1 MTQKKGF
8 IQSMKISIH
17 QPQYLPWLG
26 YFDKMDRSDV
36 FVLLDDVQYKKNE
49 WQNRNKIRN
58 AESWQWLTVPVK
70 YSFGQ
75 LLNEIKVDNA
85 KDWRSSHMKSLELNY
100 SRAPFYREHSAFFQE
115 AFSREWDFLADININ
130 LINYLK
136 EALGIKARIV
146 ISSELKVSSTATRRL
161 VDICKLLGGDTYL
174 SGAGGSDYLE
184 EKMFGDSGIKLEF
197 QEYKHPVYE
206 QVRGPFEPFMS
217 TVDLLFLK
225 GPESLG
231 IMRSGR
237 VGC

>member
-1 MTQKKGF
+1 MR
-8 IQSMKISIH
+8 ISIH

-70 YSFGQ
+70 YNFGQ
-75 LLNEIKVDNA
+75 ALKDVRADNA
-85 KDWRSSHMKSLELNY
+85 RPWRSNHLKSLELNY
-100 SRAPFYREHSAFFQE
+100 SRAPFFGDHADFFKE
-115 AFSREWDFLADININ
+115 AYSREWEFLADINIY

-146 ISSELKVSSTATRRL
+146 VSSELKVSSTSTRRL
-161 VDICKLLGGDTYL
+161 IDICKMLGGDTYL

-184 EKMFGDSGIKLEF
+184 EKQFGENGIKLEF

-206 QVRGPFEPFMS
+206 QVHGAFEPFMS
-217 TVDLLFLK
+217 IVDLVFSK

-231 IMRSGR
+231 IIRSGR
-237 VGC
+237 VGR